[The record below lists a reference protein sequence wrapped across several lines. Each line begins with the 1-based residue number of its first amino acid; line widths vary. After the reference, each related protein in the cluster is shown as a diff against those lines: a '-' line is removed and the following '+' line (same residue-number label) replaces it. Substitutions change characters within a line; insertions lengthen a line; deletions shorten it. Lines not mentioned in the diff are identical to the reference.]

1 MLSLAP
7 HLTRDRALCVRLIA
21 GEIFDLRGDG
31 RAGSRVRGALSPIS
45 CPKAPRFVEF
55 GGFVNVSFGKQ
66 LKKPQVSANAISANF
81 LEIPG
86 KFRAAESETR
96 PIKTNLNKFLVPSVK
111 NALLRIDQANDNLR

>member
-1 MLSLAP
+1 M
-7 HLTRDRALCVRLIA
+7 
-21 GEIFDLRGDG
+21 
-31 RAGSRVRGALSPIS
+31 
-45 CPKAPRFVEF
+45 
-55 GGFVNVSFGKQ
+55 NVSFGKQ

-111 NALLRIDQANDNLR
+111 NALLRIDQANDNLRMTKVNARLISAIESSHW